1 MRRRARLT
9 VDTPEVNLVP
19 LLDMVSL
26 LIQMLLVS
34 AQFGAFAEVES
45 QVAGPGAPMDTEN
58 LGFDIRVAT
67 DGYVASWT
75 EGGERKER
83 ALGCGANPCTE
94 WNGAGLAAL
103 AQELKRS
110 HPAERQVVVTPDPG
124 VPFEGIVTAMDAVRS
139 AGETPL
145 FPDLV
150 VSP

>member
-34 AQFGAFAEVES
+34 AQFGAFAELDS
-45 QVAGPGAPMDTEN
+45 QVAGPGALEDAEK
-58 LGFDIRVAT
+58 LGFDVRIAT
-67 DGYVASWT
+67 DGFVASWT
-75 EGGERKER
+75 EGGARREQ
-83 ALGCGANPCTE
+83 AMLCSADPCPD
-94 WNGAGLAAL
+94 WSGAAL
-103 AQELKRS
+103 SQLAQRLKRA
-110 HPAERQVVVTPDPG
+110 HPSERQVVVTPDPG
-124 VPFEGIVTAMDAVRS
+124 VPFEGIVTAMDAVR
-139 AGETPL
+139 AVGQTPL